1 MELLRARLRDIA
13 AREMATDAAHDI
25 AHLDRVWQSASEIAA
40 TLPEVNQRVLLAA
53 CYLHDLINLPK
64 NNPNRARA
72 STLAAEA
79 AEPHLTAL
87 GYTTDEIT
95 QTQHA
100 IAAHSFSAG
109 IEPESGEARVLR
121 DADRLDAIGAIGI
134 ARAFAVSGMMQTQL
148 YDPDDPFATTR
159 PLDDKRFALDHWQIK
174 LLRLSAGML
183 TEGGKR
189 LARQRKDKM
198 IAFLTNFA
206 QEIGH
211 PMPASL
217 AQND

>member
-1 MELLRARLRDIA
+1 MDTLRARLRDIA

-40 TLPEVNQRVLLAA
+40 SLPEVNQRVLLAA
-53 CYLHDLINLPK
+53 CYLHDLVNLPK
-64 NNPNRARA
+64 NDPNRAYA
-72 STLAAEA
+72 STLAAKA
-79 AEPHLTAL
+79 AEPHLAVL
-87 GYTTDEIT
+87 GYTADEIV
-95 QTQHA
+95 QTKHA

-109 IEPESGEARVLR
+109 IEPETAEARVLR

-148 YDPDDPFATTR
+148 YDAEDPFAITR
-159 PLDDKRFALDHWQIK
+159 PLDDKRFALDHWQVK
-174 LLRLSAGML
+174 LLRLSDGMM
-183 TEGGKR
+183 TKGGKR
-189 LARQRKDKM
+189 LAHQRKDKM

>member
-1 MELLRARLRDIA
+1 MPD
-13 AREMATDAAHDI
+13 
-25 AHLDRVWQSASEIAA
+25 
-40 TLPEVNQRVLLAA
+40 VNQRVLLAA
-53 CYLHDLINLPK
+53 CYLHDLVNLPK
-64 NNPNRARA
+64 NDPNRAHA

-79 AEPHLTAL
+79 AAPHLTTL
-87 GYTTDEIT
+87 GYTADEIA

-109 IEPESGEARVLR
+109 IEPETSEARVLR

-148 YDPDDPFATTR
+148 YDPEDPFAINR
-159 PLDDKRFALDHWQIK
+159 PLDDGRFALDHWQVK
-174 LLRLSAGML
+174 LLRLSEGML
-183 TEGGKR
+183 TDGGKR